1 MRSRY
6 FALSSRL
13 VVDARM
19 YVRLFFDAYRARR
32 DAYKA
37 RERKKKRRMLPDIA
51 CLPLE
56 AGRFSFFS
64 SGLSAPN
71 RSLSGLKAHSALCK

>member
-1 MRSRY
+1 MRPRY

-13 VVDARM
+13 IVDARM

-37 RERKKKRRMLPDIA
+37 RKRKKKRRMLPDIA
-51 CLPLE
+51 CSLE

-64 SGLSAPN
+64 SGLSAAN